1 MAMTV
6 AEAKVLLCRVDELAG
21 GGILRVETDGL
32 PPVALYNL
40 DGAFYATDDTC
51 SHGQASLADGEI
63 DGDLVECPFH
73 GGCFEIKTGLPA
85 GAPCTEPITR
95 YDLVVE
101 DDAVYA
107 LVEP

>member
-1 MAMTV
+1 MA
-6 AEAKVLLCRVDELAG
+6 KILLCGVDDLPRGE
-21 GGILRVETDGL
+21 ILRVDCDGL
-32 PPVALYNL
+32 PPVAVFNL
-40 DGAFYATDDTC
+40 DGAYFAIDDTC

-63 DGDLVECPFH
+63 DGGLVECPFH
-73 GGCFEIKTGLPA
+73 GGCFDIRTGLPA
-85 GAPCTEPITR
+85 GAPCTEPVAR

>member
-1 MAMTV
+1 MA
-6 AEAKVLLCRVDELAG
+6 KIHLCRVDDLPRGE
-21 GGILRVETDGL
+21 ILRVESDGL
-32 PPVALYNL
+32 PPVAVFNL
-40 DGAFYATDDTC
+40 GGAYFAIDDTC

-63 DGDLVECPFH
+63 DGGLVECPFH
-73 GGCFEIKTGLPA
+73 GGCFDIRTGLPA
-85 GAPCTEPITR
+85 GAPCTEPVAR

>member
-1 MAMTV
+1 M
-6 AEAKVLLCRVDELAG
+6 AKVMLCRADELAEG
-21 GGILRVETDGL
+21 EILRVEADGL
-32 PPVALYNL
+32 PPVALFNL
-40 DGAFYATDDTC
+40 DGAFFAIDDTC

-85 GAPCTEPITR
+85 GAPCTEPIAR

-101 DDAVYA
+101 ADVVYA